1 MKKSLRGVGF
11 FRELPYGD
19 QNGDSLE
26 NAVAKAS
33 LENIDRI
40 ISYLKSGVAGAV
52 APGISRDFLSPRH
65 EIIGSLALRTDGEF
79 LWPSDLAHYVE
90 KYRVGLPVAF
100 LKHMEI
106 NDWQVPVVDTSALEL

>member
-1 MKKSLRGVGF
+1 MKKKLRGVGF

-19 QNGDSLE
+19 QNGESLE
-26 NAVAKAS
+26 NGVAKVS
-33 LENIDRI
+33 LENMDRI
-40 ISYLKSGVAGAV
+40 ISYLKSGVAGVV
-52 APGISRDFLSPRH
+52 APAISRDFLSPRH

-90 KYRVGLPVAF
+90 KYRVGLPEDF
-100 LKHMEI
+100 LRHMEM